1 MTIVAP
7 STWLAKEAEKSEAFQ
22 NRQVHCIPYGL
33 NPEIFKPRDRNYSRE
48 LLNIPKSKKVILFVA
63 DSISNH
69 RKGFQ
74 YLKKAFEKM
83 DSEGLV
89 LCAIGNKNGALTSL
103 NNIQELG
110 HIYDE
115 RLMSIA
121 YSAADVFVIPSL
133 MDNLPNTVLESLM
146 CGTPVVG
153 FPVGGITDMVQPG
166 INGLLAK
173 EISTDALY
181 ETLSTF
187 LNTIDTFDCD
197 KIRKDAVNKYD
208 LEVQANSYIE
218 LFESILK

>member
-1 MTIVAP
+1 M
-7 STWLAKEAEKSEAFQ
+7 
-22 NRQVHCIPYGL
+22 
-33 NPEIFKPRDRNYSRE
+33 
-48 LLNIPKSKKVILFVA
+48 FVA

-121 YSAADVFVIPSL
+121 YSAADVFVIPYL
-133 MDNLPNTVLESLM
+133 MDNLP
-146 CGTPVVG
+146 
-153 FPVGGITDMVQPG
+153 
-166 INGLLAK
+166 
-173 EISTDALY
+173 
-181 ETLSTF
+181 LSTF